1 MILFKEYKNQKKDSF
16 SKYPKTYDK
25 RENVNF
31 EEQKANL
38 VDDFTAEEQEA
49 LRLKSEARKRKRH
62 AVAEKNKERK
72 QKKKARRK

>member
-1 MILFKEYKNQKKDSF
+1 MVLFKEYKNQKKDSF
-16 SKYPKTYDK
+16 SKDPKTYDK

-31 EEQKANL
+31 EEQKVNL
-38 VDDFTAEEQEA
+38 VDDFTAEEEA

-72 QKKKARRK
+72 QKTS